1 MKKIILTA
9 TIFIAIAM
17 INAASAAEVNGQ
29 IKEIYNETSGTYTS
43 LDNAIPVENATIKLK
58 YNGTIINETKTDKN
72 GYYTIGFTPMT
83 NPLQLEIS
91 YLTYKKATYTINGT
105 CTINHTFMPDIAI
118 ISSAP
123 EKAKILTSLGN
134 RRIIYHDM
142 WNPASAANDWI
153 LEYVNFAYLDMAMPG
168 TGWGD
173 SWYPYLLRSPANRN
187 FKIAAAFGYPTDTDS
202 DPWGGTGLHLLGGTP
217 EAPENDTPDTIEN
230 TYIASYWA
238 LASGSATKENLENM
252 IKYIY
257 YLLGETSYNPVE
269 HGEGPIMAAP
279 DWGLYHPDHG
289 VAGIIPT
296 RDQIKNWIETNPGL
310 LPPYDSLKWIDEDYT
325 TWASEQRWNLYNRFG
340 EWYNQTQNIT
350 GPFIVVVSY
359 SPSPVVDAIIREAE
373 KNGRAAFCL
382 YQGATNPPVTSFL
395 GELVTGKPL
404 GRDINAIIS
413 LYSWSLNYANLPN
426 GGALQELT
434 MMNIPVI
441 KGVQLYDNSSLTN
454 PLGAQYE
461 WTWQVTIPSFEGVF
475 SPILVSYT
483 DNQGEEIPLEAGV
496 KKIVDIADKWAKLRE
511 LENSTKRLAIIVY
524 NYPPGKDGLTASYLD
539 VFQSLHELLT
549 KLKENGYNTGE
560 IPSPEELYTLLI
572 ECGNKGTWAKPL
584 LEEYISEHK
593 TVLEENGQL
602 INLETYLRWFN
613 GLPGEL
619 KEEVIKKWGEPPG
632 EVMTTNGTIV
642 IPGIVLG
649 NIFIGIQPSRGWEEA
664 QDYHNSYLPPHH
676 QYIAFYKWIEEVF
689 RANAMIHLGTHGTL
703 EWLPGRMIGLTEEDW
718 PFQLTNLPNIYPY
731 IVSNPGEGLVAKDR
745 SNALIIDHMT
755 PAMVQSGLY
764 GDLIE
769 IHDLI
774 HQYQNALKV
783 GNMQIL
789 PELENEI
796 KTKASKLGFKISGN
810 FEEALEELHLRL
822 HEIENDIIPLGLH
835 SLGKVLSGEELI
847 EEVFTIASSRSDLLE
862 NVKRKLYPSLTLS
875 YSEMSTDAS
884 YEDEVKNIKETAK
897 EWIRSIV
904 NGTIPDDIDVN
915 DLQFINDTINKIKAN
930 REWQN
935 LLDALNG
942 CFIEPGLAGDPA
954 WSDVLPT
961 GVNFYAANPKK
972 MPTKAA
978 WETAKKIVDNLL
990 IDYYKVH
997 GKFPELV
1004 GMVMWG
1010 TELLRTDGLAIAEF
1024 LYLLGVKPVWNPN
1037 GDLNPEPVLMS
1048 PSELKIVVDGV
1059 EIQRPR
1065 IDVFVTAVTGYQGWI
1080 DLMNRAVELAASA
1093 NDTINYVKKHYEE
1106 CQSLDR
1112 VFGLRGLVLE
1122 GTGVSDLLPN
1132 TSKWQLTSELADV
1145 YLSRVSYAWRST
1157 ATGISIQQNKGTFQY
1172 LLKNMDLMTQNLDS
1186 TWRLLDTD
1194 DYYDWFG
1201 GMLLASR
1208 QLGGNPHTSLVDIRN
1223 KNTIITRS
1231 IEEEVE
1237 LEIRSQLL
1245 NPRYMDSL
1253 LGSPSGWMEY
1263 ASRYKNAFA
1272 IAVTSNSISE
1282 QLWTQMA
1289 ENLLTPRFG
1298 APGPYGAFA
1307 VQSMIGWVLEAN
1319 RRGIWTPSDSSLVT
1333 SLVDRYIGIANQYGV
1348 ACCHHTC
1355 GNIVFNQ
1362 WLVSVSSLNSA
1373 ALQRFAGVF
1382 AAATGAKLVV
1392 PGGSETP
1399 GQPGV
1404 PGTPGQ
1410 PSPGYTRSQGHGV
1423 SPGYTGG
1430 QGQAGG
1436 QTSSGAGSAAAAT
1449 AEGAGPGPSAR
1460 RSGRVFEVS
1469 ASSAGGSGSQMP
1481 FYALLGVIGI
1491 VLLIGAGYF
1500 LKGQI

>member
-1 MKKIILTA
+1 MKRLTLIISV
-9 TIFIAIAM
+9 FITIAM
-17 INAASAAEVNGQ
+17 INTISAAEVNGQ
-29 IKEIYNETSGTYTS
+29 IKEIYNETNGTYTS
-43 LDNAIPVENATIKLK
+43 LDNAIPVENATIQIK
-58 YNGTIINETKTDKN
+58 YNGKIINETKTDKN
-72 GYYTIGFTPMT
+72 GQYTIAFTPMT
-83 NPLQLEIS
+83 KPVELEIS
-91 YLTYKKATYTINGT
+91 YLNYKKVTYTIHGT

-123 EKAKILTSLGN
+123 EKAKILASLNN

-142 WNPASAANDWI
+142 WNPSSQANDWI

-173 SWYPYLLRSPANRN
+173 SWYPYLLRSPANKN
-187 FKIAAAFGYPTDTDS
+187 YMIAAAFGYPTDTDN
-202 DPWGGTGLHLLGGTP
+202 DPYGGTGLHLLKGNDT
-217 EAPENDTPDTIEN
+217 NDTPDTIEN

-238 LASGSATKENLENM
+238 LATGTAARENLENM

-257 YLLGETSYNPVE
+257 YLLNETDYNPVE
-269 HGEGPIMAAP
+269 HGEGPIMSNP
-279 DWGLYHPDHG
+279 DWGLYHPDYG

-310 LPPYDSLKWIDEDYT
+310 TPPYDSLKWIDQNYT
-325 TWASEQRWNLYNRFG
+325 SWSNEQRLNLYKEFG
-340 EWYNQTQNIT
+340 KWYNQTKNIT
-350 GPFIVVVSY
+350 GPFIIVIGY

-382 YQGATNPPVTSFL
+382 YQGATNPPITSFL
-395 GELVTGKPL
+395 EEIITGKAL
-404 GRDINAIIS
+404 GRDVNAIIS

-434 MMNIPVI
+434 ILDIPVI

-475 SPILVSYT
+475 SPIVVSYT
-483 DNQGEEIPLEAGV
+483 DPSTMDEIPIDSGV
-496 KKIVDIADKWAKLRE
+496 KKIVNIADKWAKLKE
-511 LENSTKRLAIIVY
+511 FENNTKKLAIIVY

-539 VFQSLHELLT
+539 VFQSLHDLLI
-549 KLKENGYNTGE
+549 KLKEKGYTTGN
-560 IPSPEELYTLLI
+560 IPSPEELYTLLV

-584 LEEYISEHK
+584 LEQYLSKHRPS
-593 TVLEENGQL
+593 LEENGQL
-602 INLETYLRWFN
+602 ISLETYLKWFN
-613 GLPGEL
+613 ELPEKL
-619 KEEVIKKWGEPPG
+619 KEEVIMKWGEPPG
-632 EVMTTNGTIV
+632 EVMTINGTIV
-642 IPGIVLG
+642 IPGIILG
-649 NIFIGIQPSRGWEEA
+649 NIFIGIQPSRGWEEV
-664 QDYHNSYLPPHH
+664 QNYHESYLPPHH
-676 QYIAFYKWIEEVF
+676 QYIAFYKWIEKTF
-689 RANAMIHLGTHGTL
+689 KANAMIHLGTHGTL

-755 PAMVQSGLY
+755 PAMVQGGLY

-774 HQYQNALKV
+774 HQYNNALKV
-783 GNMQIL
+783 GNLQIL
-789 PELENEI
+789 PELENGI
-796 KTKASKLGFKISGN
+796 KTKASKLGFNMSDDFKQ
-810 FEEALEELHLRL
+810 ALEELHLRL

-835 SLGKVLSGEELI
+835 SLGKILSGEELV
-847 EEVFTIASSRSDLLE
+847 EEVFTITSSRSDFLE
-862 NVKRKLYPSLTLS
+862 NVKRKLYPSIAIG
-875 YSEMSTDAS
+875 YPEMSNDAS

-897 EWIRSIV
+897 EWIRSII
-904 NGTIPDDIDVN
+904 NGTIPVGIEAN
-915 DLQFINDTINKIKAN
+915 DLEFINDTINKIRAN
-930 REWQN
+930 KEWQN

-942 CFIEPGLAGDPA
+942 GFVEPGLAGDPA
-954 WSDVLPT
+954 WNDVLPT

-978 WETAKKIVDNLL
+978 WETAKKIVDKLL
-990 IDYYKVH
+990 ADYYKVH

-1024 LYLLGVKPVWNPN
+1024 LYLLGVKPEWNSN
-1037 GDLNPEPVLMS
+1037 GDVKPEPVLMS
-1048 PSELKIVVDGV
+1048 PSELKIVIDGV
-1059 EIQRPR
+1059 EMQRPR
-1065 IDVFVTAVTGYQGWI
+1065 VDVFVTAVTGYQGWI
-1080 DLMNRAVELAASA
+1080 DLMNRAVELAVSA
-1093 NDTINYVKKHYEE
+1093 NDTINYVKRHYDE

-1132 TSKWQLTSELADV
+1132 TSKWEATSELADV
-1145 YLSRVSYAWRST
+1145 YLSRVSYAWKST

-1208 QLGGNPHTSLVDIRN
+1208 QLGGNPETSLVDIRN
-1223 KNTIITRS
+1223 KNNIATRS
-1231 IEEEVE
+1231 IKEEIE

-1245 NPRYMDSL
+1245 NPKYMDSL
-1253 LGSPSGWMEY
+1253 LSSPSGWMEY

-1272 IAVTSNSISE
+1272 VAVTSNSISE

-1319 RRGIWTPSDSSLVT
+1319 RRGIWTPSNSGLVT
-1333 SLVDRYIGIANQYGV
+1333 KLVDKYIEIANQYGV
-1348 ACCHHTC
+1348 VCCHHTC
-1355 GNIVFNQ
+1355 SNIVFNQ
-1362 WLVSVSSLNSA
+1362 WIVSVSSLNSA
-1373 ALQRFAGVF
+1373 ALQKFVGVF
-1382 AAATGAKLVV
+1382 GAVTGVGITV
-1392 PGGSETP
+1392 PGQASTGT
-1399 GQPGV
+1399 
-1404 PGTPGQ
+1404 PGTPGAPG
-1410 PSPGYTRSQGHGV
+1410 PSPGYTGTTGTGSQVSGRVGTFGTATLGV
-1423 SPGYTGG
+1423 VA
-1430 QGQAGG
+1430 AGA
-1436 QTSSGAGSAAAAT
+1436 AGSA
-1449 AEGAGPGPSAR
+1449 GSSSGGPGKT
-1460 RSGRVFEVS
+1460 GKVFEVS
-1469 ASSAGGSGSQMP
+1469 ASQSGGSGSQMP

-1491 VLLIGAGYF
+1491 VALIGAGYF
-1500 LKGQI
+1500 LKGHGKL

>member
-1 MKKIILTA
+1 MKKLTLIIS
-9 TIFIAIAM
+9 IFIAIAT
-17 INAASAAEVNGQ
+17 INTVSAAEVNGQ

-43 LDNAIPVENATIKLK
+43 LDNAIPIKNATIRIK
-58 YNGTIINETKTDKN
+58 YNETIINETKTNEN
-72 GYYTIGFTPMT
+72 GQYTIGFTPMI
-83 NPLQLEIS
+83 NPIELEIS
-91 YLTYKKATYTINGT
+91 YSTYKKATYTINGT

-123 EKAKILTSLGN
+123 EKAKILTSLNN

-142 WNPASAANDWI
+142 WNPNSQANDWI
-153 LEYVNFAYLDMAMPG
+153 LQYVNFAYIDMAMPG
-168 TGWGD
+168 TGYGD
-173 SWYPYLLRSPANRN
+173 SWYPHLLKSPANKN
-187 FKIAAAFGYPTDTDS
+187 YMIAAAFGYPTDTDT
-202 DPWGGTGLHLLGGTP
+202 DPYGGDGLHLLKGHNT
-217 EAPENDTPDTIEN
+217 NDTPDTIEN

-238 LASGSATKENLENM
+238 LASGTATRENLENM

-257 YLLGETSYNPVE
+257 YLLNETDYNPVE
-269 HGEGPIMAAP
+269 QGEGPIMSNP
-279 DWGLYHPDHG
+279 DWGLYHPDYG
-289 VAGIIPT
+289 VASIIPT

-310 LPPYDSLKWIDEDYT
+310 RPPYNSLKWVDENYAS
-325 TWASEQRWNLYNRFG
+325 WASEQRQNLYNSFG
-340 EWYNQTQNIT
+340 EWYNQTKNIT
-350 GPFIVVVSY
+350 RPFIVVVSY

-382 YQGATNPPVTSFL
+382 YQGATNPPITTFL
-395 GELVTGKPL
+395 EELVNAKSL

-413 LYSWSLNYANLPN
+413 LYSWSLNYPNLPN

-434 MMNIPVI
+434 TMNIPVI

-454 PLGAQYE
+454 PLGSQYE

-475 SPILVSYT
+475 SPIVVSYT
-483 DNQGEEIPLEAGV
+483 DNGEEIPIETGV

-511 LENSTKRLAIIVY
+511 LENSTKKLAIIVY

-539 VFQSLHELLT
+539 VFQSLYELLI

-560 IPSPEELYTLLI
+560 IPSPGELYTLLR
-572 ECGNKGTWAKPL
+572 ESGNKGTWAKPL
-584 LEEYISEHK
+584 LEKYISEHK
-593 TVLEENGQL
+593 TTLEENKQL
-602 INLETYLRWFN
+602 ISPETYIGWFN
-613 GLPGEL
+613 ELPEKL
-619 KEEVIKKWGEPPG
+619 REEVITKWGEPPG
-632 EVMTTNGTIV
+632 DVMTINRTIV

-649 NIFIGIQPSRGWEEA
+649 NIFIGIQPSRGWEEI
-664 QDYHNSYLPPHH
+664 QDYHDPYLPPHH

-689 RANAMIHLGTHGTL
+689 GANAMIHLGTHGTL

-755 PAMVQSGLY
+755 PAMVQGGLY

-783 GNMQIL
+783 GNIQIL
-789 PELENEI
+789 PELEDEI
-796 KTKASKLGFKISGN
+796 KAKVSKMGFNISGDFN
-810 FEEALEELHLRL
+810 KALEELHIRL

-835 SLGKVLSGEELI
+835 SLGKILDGEELL

-862 NVKRKLYPSLTLS
+862 NVKKKLYPSITLS
-875 YSEMSTDAS
+875 YSEISKDTA
-884 YEDEVKNIKETAK
+884 YENETENIKKTAK
-897 EWIRSIV
+897 EWIKYII
-904 NGTIPDDIDVN
+904 NGTIPEGITTTN
-915 DLQFINDTINKIKAN
+915 LEFINDTINKIRAN
-930 REWQN
+930 KEWQN

-942 CFIEPGLAGDPA
+942 GFIEPGLAGDPA
-954 WSDVLPT
+954 WNDVLPT

-978 WETAKKIVDNLL
+978 WETAKKVVDNLL
-990 IDYYKVH
+990 TDYYKAH
-997 GKFPELV
+997 GRFPQLV

-1024 LYLLGVKPVWNPN
+1024 LYLLGVKPVWNSN

-1048 PSELKIVVDGV
+1048 PSELKIVINGQQ
-1059 EIQRPR
+1059 ISRPR

-1093 NDTINYVKKHYEE
+1093 NDTLNYVKKHYDEY
-1106 CQSLDR
+1106 QSLDR

-1132 TSKWQLTSELADV
+1132 TSKWETTSELADV
-1145 YLSRVSYAWRST
+1145 YLSRVSYAWKST
-1157 ATGISIQQNKGTFQY
+1157 PNGISIQQNKGTFQY

-1208 QLGGNPHTSLVDIRN
+1208 QLGGNPDTSLVDIRN
-1223 KNTIITRS
+1223 KNTITTRN
-1231 IEEEVE
+1231 IKEEIE

-1245 NPRYMDSL
+1245 NPKYMDSL
-1253 LGSPSGWMEY
+1253 LSSPSGWMEY

-1289 ENLLTPRFG
+1289 ENLLTPRFST
-1298 APGPYGAFA
+1298 PGPYGAFA
-1307 VQSMIGWVLEAN
+1307 TQSMIAWVLEAN
-1319 RRGIWTPSDSSLVT
+1319 RRGIWTPSDRGLVT
-1333 SLVDRYIGIANQYGV
+1333 NLVNQYIRIANQYGV

-1373 ALQRFAGVF
+1373 ALQKFAGVI
-1382 AAATGAKLVV
+1382 AAA
-1392 PGGSETP
+1392 
-1399 GQPGV
+1399 
-1404 PGTPGQ
+1404 
-1410 PSPGYTRSQGHGV
+1410 
-1423 SPGYTGG
+1423 
-1430 QGQAGG
+1430 
-1436 QTSSGAGSAAAAT
+1436 
-1449 AEGAGPGPSAR
+1449 
-1460 RSGRVFEVS
+1460 
-1469 ASSAGGSGSQMP
+1469 
-1481 FYALLGVIGI
+1481 
-1491 VLLIGAGYF
+1491 
-1500 LKGQI
+1500 

>member
-1 MKKIILTA
+1 MKKLTLIIS
-9 TIFIAIAM
+9 IFIAIAT
-17 INAASAAEVNGQ
+17 INTVSAAEVNGQ

-43 LDNAIPVENATIKLK
+43 LDNAIPIKNATIRIK
-58 YNGTIINETKTDKN
+58 YNETIINETKTNEN
-72 GYYTIGFTPMT
+72 GQYTIGFTPMI
-83 NPLQLEIS
+83 NPIELEIS
-91 YLTYKKATYTINGT
+91 YSTYKKATYTINGT

-123 EKAKILTSLGN
+123 EKAKILTSLNN

-142 WNPASAANDWI
+142 WNPNSQANDWI
-153 LEYVNFAYLDMAMPG
+153 LQYVNFAYIDMAMPG
-168 TGWGD
+168 TGYGD
-173 SWYPYLLRSPANRN
+173 SWYPHLLKSPANKN
-187 FKIAAAFGYPTDTDS
+187 YMIAAAFGYPTDTDT
-202 DPWGGTGLHLLGGTP
+202 DPYGGDGLHLLKGHNT
-217 EAPENDTPDTIEN
+217 NDTPDTIEN

-238 LASGSATKENLENM
+238 LASGTATRENLENM

-257 YLLGETSYNPVE
+257 YLLNETDYNPVE
-269 HGEGPIMAAP
+269 QGEGPIMSNP
-279 DWGLYHPDHG
+279 DWGLYHPDYG

-310 LPPYDSLKWIDEDYT
+310 RPPYNSLKWVDENYAS
-325 TWASEQRWNLYNRFG
+325 WASEQRQNLYNSFG
-340 EWYNQTQNIT
+340 EWYNQTKNIT
-350 GPFIVVVSY
+350 RPFIVVVSY

-382 YQGATNPPVTSFL
+382 YQGATNPPITTFL
-395 GELVTGKPL
+395 EELVNAKSL

-413 LYSWSLNYANLPN
+413 LYSWSLNYPNLPN

-434 MMNIPVI
+434 TMNIPVI

-454 PLGAQYE
+454 PLGSQYE

-475 SPILVSYT
+475 SPIVVSYT
-483 DNQGEEIPLEAGV
+483 DNGEEIPIETGV

-511 LENSTKRLAIIVY
+511 LENSTKKLAIIVY

-539 VFQSLHELLT
+539 VFQSLYELLI

-560 IPSPEELYTLLI
+560 IPSPGELYTLLR
-572 ECGNKGTWAKPL
+572 ESGNKGTWAKPL
-584 LEEYISEHK
+584 LEKYISEHK
-593 TVLEENGQL
+593 TTLEENKQL
-602 INLETYLRWFN
+602 ISPETYIGWFN
-613 GLPGEL
+613 ELPEKL
-619 KEEVIKKWGEPPG
+619 REEVITKWGEPPG
-632 EVMTTNGTIV
+632 DVMTINRTIV

-649 NIFIGIQPSRGWEEA
+649 NIFIGIQPSRGWEEI
-664 QDYHNSYLPPHH
+664 QDYHDPYLPPHH

-689 RANAMIHLGTHGTL
+689 GANAMIHLGTHGTL

-755 PAMVQSGLY
+755 PAMVQGGLY

-783 GNMQIL
+783 GNIQIL
-789 PELENEI
+789 PELEDEI
-796 KTKASKLGFKISGN
+796 KAKVSKMGFNISGDFN
-810 FEEALEELHLRL
+810 KALEELHIRL

-835 SLGKVLSGEELI
+835 SLGKILDGEELL

-862 NVKRKLYPSLTLS
+862 NVKKKLYPSITLS
-875 YSEMSTDAS
+875 YSEISKDTA
-884 YEDEVKNIKETAK
+884 YENETENIKKTAK
-897 EWIRSIV
+897 EWIKYII
-904 NGTIPDDIDVN
+904 NGTIPEGITTTN
-915 DLQFINDTINKIKAN
+915 LEFINDTINKIRAN
-930 REWQN
+930 KEWQN

-942 CFIEPGLAGDPA
+942 GFIEPGLAGDPA
-954 WSDVLPT
+954 WNDVLPT

-978 WETAKKIVDNLL
+978 WETAKKVVDNLL
-990 IDYYKVH
+990 TDYYKAH
-997 GKFPELV
+997 GRFPQLV

-1024 LYLLGVKPVWNPN
+1024 LYLLGVKPVWNSN

-1048 PSELKIVVDGV
+1048 PSELKIVINGQQ
-1059 EIQRPR
+1059 ISRPR

-1093 NDTINYVKKHYEE
+1093 NDTLNYVKKHYDEY
-1106 CQSLDR
+1106 QSLDR

-1132 TSKWQLTSELADV
+1132 TSKWETTSELADV
-1145 YLSRVSYAWRST
+1145 YLSRVSYAWKST
-1157 ATGISIQQNKGTFQY
+1157 PNGISIQQNKGTFQY

-1208 QLGGNPHTSLVDIRN
+1208 QLGGNPDTSLVDIRN
-1223 KNTIITRS
+1223 KNTITTRN
-1231 IEEEVE
+1231 IKEEIE

-1245 NPRYMDSL
+1245 NPKYMDSL
-1253 LGSPSGWMEY
+1253 LSSPSGWMEY

-1289 ENLLTPRFG
+1289 ENLLTPRFST
-1298 APGPYGAFA
+1298 PGPYGAFA
-1307 VQSMIGWVLEAN
+1307 TQSMIAWVLEAN
-1319 RRGIWTPSDSSLVT
+1319 RRGIWTPSDRGLVT
-1333 SLVDRYIGIANQYGV
+1333 NLVNQYIRIANQYGV

-1373 ALQRFAGVF
+1373 ALQKFAGVI
-1382 AAATGAKLVV
+1382 AAATGAEITV
-1392 PGGSETP
+1392 PGTGSP
-1399 GQPGV
+1399 GQPGM
-1404 PGTPGQ
+1404 PGQ
-1410 PSPGYTRSQGHGV
+1410 SGV
-1423 SPGYTGG
+1423 GSSGVGPGYTGS
-1430 QGQAGG
+1430 QGRAG
-1436 QTSSGAGSAAAAT
+1436 SSGGASGSSPGTAAGANQ
-1449 AEGAGPGPSAR
+1449 GPG
-1460 RSGRVFEVS
+1460 SGFAGKTGKVFEVA
-1469 ASSAGGSGSQMP
+1469 ASPSGGSGSQMP
-1481 FYALLGVIGI
+1481 FYALAGI
-1491 VLLIGAGYF
+1491 IAIVALIGTGYF
-1500 LKGQI
+1500 LGGRGKV